1 MKTVETAGSAFCFCF
16 ETVNPAVFQF
26 LFFSDSRVFLYSI
39 ACRRFV
45 KSVAASGFVSA
56 LVAAPHVSSDT
67 YSDITHMIRLKTLP
81 GWAGA
86 GRGQYRRGSGGAFL
100 DLAKCIFR
108 DSQAY
113 MRQIFP
119 SRATC
124 TVPALLADI
133 TNEALATNRPERT
146 KQTLYWLI
154 NVTENH
160 YKNRQ
165 QIPTLIIPNRNC
177 KAVKKHPAS
186 LRRTVQR
193 LRIQR

>member
-26 LFFSDSRVFLYSI
+26 LFFRDSRVFLYSI

-67 YSDITHMIRLKTLP
+67 YSDITHMIGLKTLP
-81 GWAGA
+81 DWAGA
-86 GRGQYRRGSGGAFL
+86 GRGQYRRGSGDAFL

-113 MRQIFP
+113 MWQIFP
-119 SRATC
+119 SRAAC

-133 TNEALATNRPERT
+133 TNEALATNRPGT
-146 KQTLYWLI
+146 HQTDALLVNKRHRKSLQKSPTNSEI
-154 NVTENH
+154 NPP
-160 YKNRQ
+160 KWKSQ
-165 QIPTLIIPNRNC
+165 
-177 KAVKKHPAS
+177 S
-186 LRRTVQR
+186 G
-193 LRIQR
+193 